1 MGGIAGIYNLDD
13 RGVDPDVFDRM
24 MLLMRPWGPDGT
36 ATWLE
41 GSIALGH
48 GAFHTTPEACTEV
61 QPLADASGTRRV
73 TFDGRI
79 DNREEI
85 RRDLVDNGIHPR
97 TDSDAELVLCAYSL
111 WGEDCAAHLLG
122 DFAFAIWD
130 ASDRQLYCARDI
142 IGCRPFYYHHDPTR
156 FVFGS
161 EVAQVLEAQSIDT
174 TPNEGFVAEVLA
186 VEVTS
191 RDETLYRGI
200 QRLPPAHYL
209 VVTPRGL
216 RCHRY
221 WEIDLFRQIRCK
233 DLREYTER
241 FFELFRE
248 AVRCR
253 MRSSGPVGAELSGG
267 VDSSSVVGMA
277 QHLSREGLASGQGF
291 ETFSWI
297 FPGMKCDES
306 GYIGEVVRMWELQ
319 SNTVFPRV
327 DAGLFADELRQSRYV
342 TTDAIGLNVDARKR
356 LMHARGFRV
365 ILTGL
370 GGDDWLSGADNPYP
384 DLLKGLQVRQVLAEL
399 GRDTR
404 ELGRAR
410 AIRRFLGLAAETTGP
425 LFRVRKALARRR
437 DPRPWLTKAF
447 RRQTALDDRCDSLFA
462 ARRFPSNAQRERYW
476 FLANG
481 WLPQGFEMSSWSSAR
496 YQVDFRHPLLD
507 RRIIEFA
514 FAIPEDCRR
523 HNGEQKYLLRQ
534 AMKNLIPAAVFT
546 RRTKSDFSH
555 VMWELLDASGG
566 ESLFGRMSIADRGW
580 VDTARLAGMCRN
592 ALADY
597 RSGGDPSGAWIL
609 WSAHAIETWLR
620 LQ

>member
-1 MGGIAGIYNLDD
+1 MSGIAGIYNLDG
-13 RGVDPDVFDRM
+13 RGIDPEVFDRM

-36 ATWLE
+36 AKWMD
-41 GSIALGH
+41 GRVALGH

-61 QPLADASGTRRV
+61 QPLADASGSRRL

-85 RRDLVDNGIHPR
+85 RRDLVDKGIVPR
-97 TDSDAELVLCAYSL
+97 GQSDAELVLCAYSL
-111 WGEDCAAHLLG
+111 WGDECAAHLLG

-130 ASDRQLYCARDI
+130 ACDRRLYCARDI
-142 IGCRPFYYHHDPTR
+142 VGCRPFYYHHDATR

-161 EVAQVLEAQSIDT
+161 EVAQVLEAPSIDT
-174 TPNEGFVAEVLA
+174 APNEGVVAEFLA

-200 QRLPPAHYL
+200 RRLPPAHYL

-221 WEIDLFRQIRCK
+221 WDIDLYKQTRFK
-233 DLREYTER
+233 DPLEYTQR

-253 MRSSGPVGAELSGG
+253 MRSNGPVGAELSGG
-267 VDSSSVVGMA
+267 VDSSSVVCMA
-277 QHLSREGLASGQGF
+277 QHLFREGLAAGQGF

-306 GYIGEVVRMWELQ
+306 EYIGEVVRRWELR
-319 SNTVFPRV
+319 SNTVIPRV
-327 DAGLFADELRQSRYV
+327 AAGRFADQVRQSRYM
-342 TTDAIGLNVDARKR
+342 TTDAIGLYADSRKD
-356 LMHARGFRV
+356 LQHTRGFRV

-370 GGDDWLSGADNPYP
+370 GGDDWLAGADNPYP
-384 DLLKGLQVRQVLAEL
+384 DFLKGLRYRQVIAEL
-399 GRDTR
+399 GRDMN

-410 AIRRFLGLAAETTGP
+410 AIRVLLSSAVQTNRP
-425 LFRVRKALARRR
+425 LSRIRNAIARRR
-437 DPRPWLTKAF
+437 DSTPWLTTTF
-447 RRQTALDDRCDSLFA
+447 RRQTALDDRRDSIYA

-481 WLPQGFEMSSWSSAR
+481 WLPLGREMSSWSSAR
-496 YQVDFRHPLLD
+496 YQIEQRHPLLD

-514 FAIPEDCRR
+514 FGIPEDYRR
-523 HNGEQKYLLRQ
+523 RNGEHKFVLRQ
-534 AMKNLIPAAVFT
+534 AMRNLLPGAVFT
-546 RRTKSDFSH
+546 RRTKADFSH
-555 VMWELLDASGG
+555 VTWELLDSLGG
-566 ESLFGRMSIADRGW
+566 AELFGPMRIAERGW
-580 VDTARLAGMCRN
+580 VNGDRLAQMSSA
-592 ALADY
+592 ALAEY
-597 RSGGDPSGAWIL
+597 RAGGHPTRPWVSWLAY
-609 WSAHAIETWLR
+609 AVETWVC